1 MDKNLFLR
9 SLRTR
14 LVEMNLPKETVN
26 KHLDAFIKLFDGKS
40 PQQIDTIIK
49 SVGGPEGA
57 YKGIYNLEM
66 KKLDNR
72 INANITKSEPKSRE
86 GERREEQGEIA
97 VEVDSKAFEEAEEE
111 EKRQNTQE
119 PILNSG
125 TTTGAENA
133 EPSPDSTM
141 IRTKPVE
148 ESVPD
153 SDAFLEYPVEI
164 PDIYTRFTNKIWEV
178 KESSEKKG
186 DNKYKIYTVL
196 TDIVA
201 LPLILALLPII
212 VVLALTFFVG
222 FIAVIAGG
230 IALSIACI
238 VYGLIQLSKSKAIAT
253 YEIGLGILVFGIAIL
268 VSTLLY
274 NGFKRLSPFLFK
286 HWKKL
291 FRTLFEVNKIV
302 FSKMKGV

>member
-9 SLRTR
+9 TLRTR

-72 INANITKSEPKSRE
+72 ISANIAKSEPEDRNSDKN
-86 GERREEQGEIA
+86 EEQSEIA

-125 TTTGAENA
+125 KSAESENS

-141 IRTKPVE
+141 VRTKPIE
-148 ESVPD
+148 ETVPD
-153 SDAFLEYPVEI
+153 SDAFLEYPVEV
-164 PDIYTRFTNKIWEV
+164 PDIYTRFTNKVWGI
-178 KESSEKKG
+178 KENAEKKG
-186 DNKYKIYTVL
+186 DNKYKIYTAL
-196 TDIVA
+196 IDIAA
-201 LPLILALLPII
+201 LPLILALFLVI
-212 VVLALTFFVG
+212 VVLALTFFLG

-238 VYGLIQLSKSKAIAT
+238 IYGLLQLSKSKAIAT

-291 FRTLFEVNKIV
+291 FRTFFDVNKIV